1 VKKSTITSDSPF
13 ETFTWDEIN
22 NLYISNG
29 KNVYVHST
37 DVNKE
42 VISYDLEGDFDGQV
56 ITNFI
61 LTQKHVI
68 LVYAHG
74 RMEWINKYYPDLM
87 EEEEIEK
94 KPFYLDKFY

>member
-1 VKKSTITSDSPF
+1 M
-13 ETFTWDEIN
+13 
-22 NLYISNG
+22 
-29 KNVYVHST
+29 HST